1 MLLLFACFLHYKTIS
16 EKISR
21 TSTSLGEI
29 SEGPCCRSPQCDS
42 IRLSN
47 VVRLYLRHRT
57 SSLFFSWMLHDPT
70 SSLSGRSPFCQLRKD
85 KRCRCNIGYEIP
97 IESNGVKTQKDTNQ
111 TTLQPSRECKGV
123 GSRWPVPQTIN

>member
-1 MLLLFACFLHYKTIS
+1 MKDLAVVARNAILFACLMLSGFICVIALH
-16 EKISR
+16 
-21 TSTSLGEI
+21 
-29 SEGPCCRSPQCDS
+29 PF
-42 IRLSN
+42 
-47 VVRLYLRHRT
+47 
-57 SSLFFSWMLHDPT
+57 FFSWMLHDPT

-123 GSRWPVPQTIN
+123 ESRWPVPQTIN